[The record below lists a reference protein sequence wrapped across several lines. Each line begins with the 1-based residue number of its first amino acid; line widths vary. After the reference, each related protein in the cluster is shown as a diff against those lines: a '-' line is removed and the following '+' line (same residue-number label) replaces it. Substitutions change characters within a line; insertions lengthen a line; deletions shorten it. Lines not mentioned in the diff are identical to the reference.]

1 MTTGITVPAIYGFP
15 AIASIRDLGHLHC
28 ITWKVESKLREAAA
42 GFEHCPMTRSC
53 LASTR
58 YYLRVRD
65 ATTLNAAAISSAI
78 MMLVRV
84 AWLPVE
90 VTNNCMIHAYA

>member
-1 MTTGITVPAIYGFP
+1 M
-15 AIASIRDLGHLHC
+15 
-28 ITWKVESKLREAAA
+28 
-42 GFEHCPMTRSC
+42 SC